1 MVWIYGVIG
10 LDYMFKLMFNA
21 KRAQTIN
28 SMFFSCLE
36 TWDVNDKLCI
46 HTKVKFEN
54 LKVERYQGCIS
65 DSNGWGMVD
74 CMHIDVV
81 LITKLKMRFKR

>member
-1 MVWIYGVIG
+1 MQRG
-10 LDYMFKLMFNA
+10 L
-21 KRAQTIN
+21 KRLIWYC
-28 SMFFSCLE
+28 FSSLE

-46 HTKVKFEN
+46 HAKVKFEYF
-54 LKVERYQGCIS
+54 KVERYLGCIS

-81 LITKLKMRFKR
+81 LVTKLNMQFKRWHSYNLNCDKVATIDN